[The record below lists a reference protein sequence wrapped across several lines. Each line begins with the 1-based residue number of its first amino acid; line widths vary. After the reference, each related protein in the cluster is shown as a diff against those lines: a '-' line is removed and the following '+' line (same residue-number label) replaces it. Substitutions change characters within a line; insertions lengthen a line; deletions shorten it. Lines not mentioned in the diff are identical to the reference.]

1 MSRDSEDQVRDRLL
15 HCARRAFLEHGFADA
30 NVSRIAEAAGIS
42 KKTVYKHVE
51 SKEALLLAVMAD
63 ALSGPAQRLQTPDP
77 SHDLVTRLESYLL
90 AFAELA
96 LSADG
101 VASYS
106 LILRE
111 GARFPQIAHT
121 YVNSVHD
128 FGIRP
133 LMIELEAYRDAGQ
146 LQFTDSEFAACALLS
161 MVIDDPLRDQMLGI
175 APPPTTEFLLQRI
188 RHSVQIFL
196 HGTSLRPH
204 PTPAQSS

>member
-63 ALSGPAQRLQTPDP
+63 AMSGPAQRLQAPNP
-77 SHDLVTRLESYLL
+77 NHDLVTRLESYLL

-101 VASYS
+101 VASYG

-111 GARFPQIAHT
+111 GARFPEIANT
-121 YVNSVHD
+121 YVTSVHD

-133 LMIELEAYRDAGQ
+133 LVAELEAYQAAGQ
-146 LQFTDSEFAACALLS
+146 LQLADSEFSACALLG
-161 MVIDDPLRDQMLGI
+161 MVIDDPLRDAVLGI
-175 APPPTTEFLLQRI
+175 APAPSSEVLLQRI
-188 RHSVQIFL
+188 RDSVRIFL
-196 HGTSLRPH
+196 HGVSLRPA
-204 PTPAQSS
+204 P